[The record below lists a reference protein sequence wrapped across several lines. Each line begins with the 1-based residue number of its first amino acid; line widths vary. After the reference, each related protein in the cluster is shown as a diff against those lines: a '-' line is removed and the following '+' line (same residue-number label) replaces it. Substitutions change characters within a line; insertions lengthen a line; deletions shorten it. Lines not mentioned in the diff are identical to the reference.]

1 MPCIHFRRRKT
12 AQSHGLT
19 ELPHL
24 AELLEGILTDSS
36 AISKTK
42 VTMGTVQT
50 TRAPQHVDLSVLK
63 TNSWPIYSVSNHSV
77 TKHCQQ
83 LGPVKNVLSLRLS
96 MG

>member
-1 MPCIHFRRRKT
+1 MPCIHFLRRKT

-19 ELPHL
+19 ELSHL
-24 AELLEGILTDSS
+24 AELPDGILTDSS

-63 TNSWPIYSVSNHSV
+63 TNTWLTQSQIILLQSAANSWV
-77 TKHCQQ
+77 Q
-83 LGPVKNVLSLRLS
+83 
-96 MG
+96 